1 MRECVAH
8 CLHWEIPS
16 DCCEW
21 IELNMRWDEKRWDEM
36 RGTRCVLRCVAFQRS
51 VRIEREI
58 EAVRGGSLS
67 IDSISCVYS
76 IRLSWG
82 PSRLNWIELSVS
94 CSCYSWVTLLQY
106 RIARAEVNN
115 GYGNSSAN
123 DCRTVKYIIKNFIIN
138 THIYLF
144 IGSAIIWHDMS
155 DWNEFYQ

>member
-1 MRECVAH
+1 MRGALSSLGNSKRLLRMNRAEY
-8 CLHWEIPS
+8 E
-16 DCCEW
+16 
-21 IELNMRWDEKRWDEM
+21 MRWDEM
-36 RGTRCVLRCVAFQRS
+36 RGTRCVLRCVALQRS

-94 CSCYSWVTLLQY
+94 CSCYSWVTVLQY
-106 RIARAEVNN
+106 RIASLAQRSIMGTRA
-115 GYGNSSAN
+115 NSSAN
-123 DCRTVKYIIKNFIIN
+123 DCTTVKYIIKNFIIN
-138 THIYLF
+138 THIHLF

-155 DWNEFYQ
+155 DSNEFYQ